1 MIEIWRPVKDY
12 EGYYEVSNL
21 GRVRSLDKYVNT
33 KCDSMRMR
41 NGRVLKCI
49 KHNEYMW
56 VSLSKD
62 NIKSKKRVHRL
73 VAEAFIPNPY
83 NLPYINH
90 KDENKTNNVL
100 ENLEWCTPAYNT
112 QYYHNNKNRRS

>member
-1 MIEIWRPVKDY
+1 MTEIWKPVVGY

-21 GRVRSLDKYVNT
+21 GRVRSIDKYVNT
-33 KCDSMRMR
+33 KCCSKRFR
-41 NGRVLKCI
+41 NGRILKGI

-62 NIKSKKRVHRL
+62 NVKSKKRVHRL
-73 VAEAFIPNPY
+73 VAEAFLPNPQ

-90 KDENKTNNVL
+90 KDENKTNNISV
-100 ENLEWCTPAYNT
+100 NLEWCTPAYNT
-112 QYYHNNKNRRS
+112 IYYHNRRKNK